1 MTREE
6 FIRILDRKGYSYRID
21 GDNLI
26 INQEGGVKIGN
37 YPNSN
42 LSIPSNIVFQN
53 MGNVDMRYVK
63 EVKEGVIFNNN
74 GDVDLTY
81 THTLSPGVKFN
92 NVGYVYLNSLSELPP
107 DVEFNNGTHINLE
120 SVKILPTY
128 VRFNNGGRINL
139 RSIIGGFSHN
149 IFSDIDLM
157 GIRDSSLINSMI
169 KQGVFI

>member
-6 FIRILDRKGYSYRID
+6 FIKILDKKGYSYRID

-26 INQEGGVKIGN
+26 INHGGGIQLGK
-37 YPNSN
+37 PNFTIN
-42 LSIPSNIVFQN
+42 LPSDLIFENDGKVN
-53 MGNVDMRYVK
+53 LRYLKV
-63 EVKEGVIFNNN
+63 VPSGVIFNNN

-107 DVEFNNGTHINLE
+107 DVEFNNDTHINLE
-120 SVKILPTY
+120 SVKSLPTY

-157 GIRDSSLINSMI
+157 GIKDSRWINLMI